1 MRLTLHPQGRH
12 RPTPPPWPLVQTWE
26 TSRTNYQPKALSL
39 GEWLARLRAAVA
51 GRNTVDPHPD
61 TVGRDQQGEPW
72 QSLTGSQPKQGHA
85 SNSR

>member
-12 RPTPPPWPLVQTWE
+12 RPTPPPPLVVTWE
-26 TSRTNYQPKALSL
+26 QARRNYTPPTLSRR
-39 GEWLARLRAAVA
+39 EWIANLWAAIA

-72 QSLTGSQPKQGHA
+72 QSRTGSPPRQGHA
-85 SNSR
+85 SSSR